1 MSVNLN
7 VELGGVGGP
16 YNQLVAGEVQEVLQN
31 CSLSGRVSDG
41 KYYVH
46 VQAVRKLAI

>member
-1 MSVNLN
+1 MKNL
-7 VELGGVGGP
+7 VVLVVLIT
-16 YNQLVAGEVQEVLQN
+16 YHQLVAGEVQEVLQN